1 MRNPAITEL
10 IIEAGANPDWT
21 DDEIDEYF
29 KRLGRKDL
37 IKNIFL
43 GIVVSSVIIVSL
55 WFFCLGMWITFDWI
69 TDKGKNHFLG
79 SAKQINQ
86 TEELVKKDF
95 KVRAIIQDNK
105 VPWERDEYIAQI
117 LNRSDCQ
124 YFNNLHY
131 KVGGRTDTIIIY
143 FIDQN
148 QWDGQKICGN
158 KKGMGCTQEFQGQK
172 IIYMSLTQ
180 NFEADLKTLNH
191 ERAHAY
197 FQNEPEM
204 TAELID
210 HVFGN
215 EISADEIDAR
225 RLRFNLWKDDEGHL
239 RISE

>member
-1 MRNPAITEL
+1 MRNPAITKL

-21 DDEIDEYF
+21 DEEINKYF
-29 KRLGRKDL
+29 GKLDWKEL
-37 IKNIFL
+37 IKNILFASVVAWFL
-43 GIVVSSVIIVSL
+43 
-55 WFFCLGMWITFDWI
+55 CLGVWVTFNWIGA
-69 TDKGKNHFLG
+69 KGRSYIDRNSKIVNPVEAMVKTEFKIRSMVKDNEG
-79 SAKQINQ
+79 SN
-86 TEELVKKDF
+86 
-95 KVRAIIQDNK
+95 
-105 VPWERDEYIAQI
+105 WERDEYIAQI

-124 YFNNLHY
+124 YFNNLHFE
-131 KVGGRTDTIIIY
+131 VGSRTDTIIY

-148 QWDGQKICGN
+148 QWDGEKICGN
-158 KKGMGCTQEFQGQK
+158 KKDVGCTQEFQGQK

-215 EISADEIDAR
+215 EISASEIDSK
-225 RLRFNLWKDDEGHL
+225 RLRFELWKDDEGHL
-239 RISE
+239 RIHE